1 MNLAD
6 LNPPCAL
13 VDLDRME
20 RNCARMADKISRL
33 GASLRPHVKTHKC
46 AEIAKI
52 QTRGGSGGITVST
65 MAEARAFAAAGFGD
79 ITYAVPVPFPRIG
92 EASDLIKTGVRLN
105 LVLDSEAAL
114 RELEAC
120 GKAQGVKF
128 PVFLKVDCGYHR
140 AGVDPSR
147 EESAALA
154 ATLVSS
160 PNVEF
165 RGLLT
170 HAGHAYRS
178 RNREEAAETARQ
190 EREAVVHFAEKL
202 RMAGTRIPEVSVG
215 STPTMTACKSLDG
228 VTEARP
234 GNYAFFDAFQVAI
247 GSCSVQDVAFSVLAT
262 IIGSYPE
269 RSGFLVDAGA
279 LALSKDPG
287 PVHMDPDCGFGLIF
301 SEDGCRYYPTLKL
314 GALTQEHGQIR
325 VNEPLAARDFPLGA
339 RLRILPNHSCLAAA
353 CFDRYYIHRSGE
365 VVDEWKPVRG
375 W

>member
-1 MNLAD
+1 MNMAELKT
-6 LNPPCAL
+6 PCAL

-20 RNCARMADKISRL
+20 HNCARMAEKVSRL
-33 GASLRPHVKTHKC
+33 GARLRPHVKTHKC
-46 AEIAKI
+46 VEIARI

-92 EASDLIKTGVRLN
+92 EAAALIKAGVRLN
-105 LVLDSEAAL
+105 LVLDSVATL
-114 RELEAC
+114 RELESC
-120 GKAQGVKF
+120 GKVQRVKF

-154 ATLVSS
+154 ASLASS
-160 PNVEF
+160 PDIEF
-165 RGLLT
+165 LGLLT
-170 HAGHAYRS
+170 HAGHAYRA
-178 RNREEAAETARQ
+178 RNREEASETARQ

-202 RMAGTRIPEVSVG
+202 QRTGIRVPEVSVG
-215 STPTMTACKSLDG
+215 STPTMTACESLEG
-228 VTEARP
+228 ATEARP

-247 GSCSVQDVAFSVLAT
+247 GSCEVQDVAFSVLAT
-262 IIGSYPE
+262 IIGSYPDRGE
-269 RSGFLVDAGA
+269 LLVDAGA

-287 PVHMDPDCGFGLIF
+287 PVHVDPDCGFGLIF

-314 GALTQEHGQIR
+314 AALTQEHGEIR

-339 RLRILPNHSCLAAA
+339 RVKILPNHSCLAAA
-353 CFDRYYIHRSGE
+353 CFDRYYILSGGE
-365 VVDEWKPVRG
+365 VVDAWKPVRG